1 MKLVLK
7 GLAFFIVANY
17 LQFIVL
23 TIMKKTFQK
32 LLEVKKA
39 ASNEIN
45 RLLPSDEGER
55 CMLELV
61 LKNTEINISLLENM
75 V

>member
-1 MKLVLK
+1 
-7 GLAFFIVANY
+7 
-17 LQFIVL
+17 
-23 TIMKKTFQK
+23 MKKPFQK

-39 ASNEIN
+39 ASDEIN

-61 LKNTEINISLLENM
+61 LENTEVNISLLKDM
-75 V
+75 I

>member
-32 LLEVKKA
+32 LLKVKKA
-39 ASNEIN
+39 ASDEIN
-45 RLLPSDEGER
+45 RLLPSDEAER
-55 CMLELV
+55 CILELV